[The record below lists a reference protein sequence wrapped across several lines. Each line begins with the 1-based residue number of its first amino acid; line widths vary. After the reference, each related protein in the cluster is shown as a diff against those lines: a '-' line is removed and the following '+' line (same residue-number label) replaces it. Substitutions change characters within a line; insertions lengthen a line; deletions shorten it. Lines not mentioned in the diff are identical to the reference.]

1 MSPRI
6 KREELKRDLYIY
18 TQTESLRNKF
28 KTEEGYNYCM
38 QGKNELE
45 SKISDITA
53 ILK

>member
-6 KREELKRDLYIY
+6 QREELKRDLYIY
-18 TQTESLRNKF
+18 TRTEELRNKF

-45 SKISDITA
+45 SKIHDITA